1 MEQLKITGKKFN
13 KSAIEILRNIEL
25 ICFIKPNNIKK
36 FSEILKENLNKNEKH
51 KKLYQYI
58 YNYYIKK
65 NPEIYN
71 YSFIIDYAKDKNK
84 EKYLKKLYLTN
95 NIEESMHSKINYYL
109 DKKSTTN
116 NMFINAVEKI
126 FDSDD
131 LKKENLIRY
140 DYVTQTMIALIENLN
155 INDDLKWI
163 SYDQYIEFNSI
174 VIKKIKGDIDSN
186 TEDKL
191 INLINRLNIEENS
204 EDITDENKLN
214 NSIESNDDESNNLD
228 NINDLEKE
236 NNSFDS
242 NIEIDNPKNIID
254 LVEIEDSIKSSEKEK
269 ELKDSEN
276 NMCFKKSLKDR
287 LKDKAQLKNIN
298 INIIYNIFKNI
309 NEKDGKISNNINI
322 LIIIKY
328 YNSIIY

>member
-1 MEQLKITGKKFN
+1 M
-13 KSAIEILRNIEL
+13 RNIEL
-25 ICFIKPNNIKK
+25 LCFIKANKIKK

-84 EKYLKKLYLTN
+84 EKYLKKLYLAN

-109 DKKSTTN
+109 YKKSTTN

-186 TEDKL
+186 TEDQL

-214 NSIESNDDESNNLD
+214 NSIESNDDESDNLD

-298 INIIYNIFKNI
+298 INIIDNIFKNI
-309 NEKDGKISNNINI
+309 NEKDGKVSNNINI

>member
-1 MEQLKITGKKFN
+1 
-13 KSAIEILRNIEL
+13 
-25 ICFIKPNNIKK
+25 
-36 FSEILKENLNKNEKH
+36 
-51 KKLYQYI
+51 
-58 YNYYIKK
+58 
-65 NPEIYN
+65 
-71 YSFIIDYAKDKNK
+71 
-84 EKYLKKLYLTN
+84 
-95 NIEESMHSKINYYL
+95 MHSKINYYL

-140 DYVTQTMIALIENLN
+140 DYVTHTMIALNENLN

-186 TEDKL
+186 TEDQL

-214 NSIESNDDESNNLD
+214 NSIESNDDESDNLD

-298 INIIYNIFKNI
+298 INIIDNIFKNI
-309 NEKDGKISNNINI
+309 NEKEGKISNNINI